1 MKNDAAAQGGDNIR
15 VDADKLAPT
24 RPPFKVE
31 LALFTILSRG
41 ATGIN
46 QPEAHE
52 AYRESCLHSTISQLK
67 NGSGI
72 SFTAFAD
79 LDTVR
84 YFNQKP
90 FNRYWLTRDSDRIKA
105 ENLLNHYRQKRGLGK
120 LEFAPWHDTDKKS
133 A

>member
-1 MKNDAAAQGGDNIR
+1 MNYDAAAQMGDNIR

-24 RPPFKVE
+24 RPPYKIE

-41 ATGIN
+41 SCGIN
-46 QPEAHE
+46 QPEAYA

-67 NGSGI
+67 HGSGI

-90 FNRYWLTRDSDRIKA
+90 FNRYWLTDNSDRLKA

-120 LEFAPWHDTDKKS
+120 LDFSSWHDTDKKS